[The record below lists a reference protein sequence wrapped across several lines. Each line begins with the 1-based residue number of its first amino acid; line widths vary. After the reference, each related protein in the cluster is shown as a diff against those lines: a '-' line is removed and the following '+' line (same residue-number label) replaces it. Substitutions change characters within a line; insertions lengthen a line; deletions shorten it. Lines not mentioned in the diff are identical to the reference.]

1 MRSVLWRRSRAA
13 TRSHK
18 TMKVAHWPPPPISRP
33 ASPSISA
40 CATALCVPR
49 RTSSRQIATMPKP
62 NATISFEARL
72 GRLEAIVHELEGDQ
86 IELARALE
94 LFEEG
99 VECLRAASKELADA
113 RSKVQR
119 LVERDDGSFE
129 LTDFR
134 G

>member
-1 MRSVLWRRSRAA
+1 MA
-13 TRSHK
+13 
-18 TMKVAHWPPPPISRP
+18 
-33 ASPSISA
+33 
-40 CATALCVPR
+40 
-49 RTSSRQIATMPKP
+49 KP
-62 NATISFEARL
+62 NATPASSVSFESRL
-72 GRLEAIVHELEGDQ
+72 DRLESIVHELEGDQ
-86 IELARALE
+86 VDLAHALA

-113 RSKVQR
+113 RAKVQR

>member
-1 MRSVLWRRSRAA
+1 MAKSDAKPTPAPTFESR
-13 TRSHK
+13 
-18 TMKVAHWPPPPISRP
+18 
-33 ASPSISA
+33 
-40 CATALCVPR
+40 LD
-49 RTSSRQIATMPKP
+49 
-62 NATISFEARL
+62 
-72 GRLEAIVHELEGDQ
+72 RLETIVHELEGDQ
-86 IELARALE
+86 VDLAQALA

-113 RSKVQR
+113 RAKVQR

>member
-1 MRSVLWRRSRAA
+1 
-13 TRSHK
+13 
-18 TMKVAHWPPPPISRP
+18 
-33 ASPSISA
+33 
-40 CATALCVPR
+40 
-49 RTSSRQIATMPKP
+49 MPKP
-62 NATISFEARL
+62 NANISFESRL
-72 GRLEAIVHELEGDQ
+72 DRLETIVHELEGDQ
-86 IELARALE
+86 LELARALQ

-113 RSKVQR
+113 RAQVQR

>member
-1 MRSVLWRRSRAA
+1 
-13 TRSHK
+13 
-18 TMKVAHWPPPPISRP
+18 
-33 ASPSISA
+33 
-40 CATALCVPR
+40 
-49 RTSSRQIATMPKP
+49 MPKP
-62 NATISFEARL
+62 NATVPFEARL
-72 GRLEAIVHELEGDQ
+72 DRLEAIVHELEGDQ

>member
-1 MRSVLWRRSRAA
+1 MAKSDAKPTAA
-13 TRSHK
+13 
-18 TMKVAHWPPPPISRP
+18 V
-33 ASPSISA
+33 
-40 CATALCVPR
+40 
-49 RTSSRQIATMPKP
+49 
-62 NATISFEARL
+62 SFES
-72 GRLEAIVHELEGDQ
+72 RLERLETIVHELEGDQ
-86 IELARALE
+86 VDLAQALA

-113 RSKVQR
+113 RARVQR

>member
-1 MRSVLWRRSRAA
+1 MA
-13 TRSHK
+13 
-18 TMKVAHWPPPPISRP
+18 
-33 ASPSISA
+33 
-40 CATALCVPR
+40 
-49 RTSSRQIATMPKP
+49 KP
-62 NATISFEARL
+62 NATPAPSVSFES
-72 GRLEAIVHELEGDQ
+72 RLERLETVVQELEGDQ
-86 IELARALE
+86 VDLAHALA

-113 RSKVQR
+113 RARVQR

>member
-1 MRSVLWRRSRAA
+1 MA
-13 TRSHK
+13 
-18 TMKVAHWPPPPISRP
+18 
-33 ASPSISA
+33 
-40 CATALCVPR
+40 
-49 RTSSRQIATMPKP
+49 KP
-62 NATISFEARL
+62 NATPASSVSFESRL
-72 GRLEAIVHELEGDQ
+72 DRLETIVHELEGDQ
-86 IELARALE
+86 VDLAHALA

-113 RSKVQR
+113 RARVQR

>member
-1 MRSVLWRRSRAA
+1 MA
-13 TRSHK
+13 
-18 TMKVAHWPPPPISRP
+18 
-33 ASPSISA
+33 
-40 CATALCVPR
+40 
-49 RTSSRQIATMPKP
+49 KP
-62 NATISFEARL
+62 NEKMSFEARL
-72 GRLEAIVHELEGDQ
+72 ERLETIVHELEGDQ
-86 IELARALE
+86 LDLAHALR

-113 RSKVQR
+113 RTLVQR

>member
-1 MRSVLWRRSRAA
+1 MA
-13 TRSHK
+13 
-18 TMKVAHWPPPPISRP
+18 
-33 ASPSISA
+33 
-40 CATALCVPR
+40 
-49 RTSSRQIATMPKP
+49 KP
-62 NATISFEARL
+62 NATSAPAVSFES
-72 GRLEAIVHELEGDQ
+72 RLERLETIVHDLEGDQ
-86 IELARALE
+86 VDLAHALA

-113 RSKVQR
+113 RARVQR

>member
-1 MRSVLWRRSRAA
+1 MA
-13 TRSHK
+13 
-18 TMKVAHWPPPPISRP
+18 
-33 ASPSISA
+33 
-40 CATALCVPR
+40 
-49 RTSSRQIATMPKP
+49 KP
-62 NATISFEARL
+62 NATSAPTVSFES
-72 GRLEAIVHELEGDQ
+72 RLERLETIVHELEGDQ
-86 IELARALE
+86 VDLAHALA

-113 RSKVQR
+113 RARVQR

>member
-1 MRSVLWRRSRAA
+1 MA
-13 TRSHK
+13 
-18 TMKVAHWPPPPISRP
+18 
-33 ASPSISA
+33 
-40 CATALCVPR
+40 
-49 RTSSRQIATMPKP
+49 KP
-62 NATISFEARL
+62 NVTPAPAISFESRL
-72 GRLEAIVHELEGDQ
+72 DRLETIVHELEGDQ
-86 IELARALE
+86 VDLAHALA

-113 RSKVQR
+113 RARVQR

>member
-1 MRSVLWRRSRAA
+1 MA
-13 TRSHK
+13 
-18 TMKVAHWPPPPISRP
+18 
-33 ASPSISA
+33 
-40 CATALCVPR
+40 
-49 RTSSRQIATMPKP
+49 KP
-62 NATISFEARL
+62 NATAAPSVSFES
-72 GRLEAIVHELEGDQ
+72 RLERLETIVHELEGDQ
-86 IELARALE
+86 VDLAHALA

-113 RSKVQR
+113 RARVQR